1 MQFKRR
7 YCYEHSK
14 CIRGIKGESVEMGK
28 IEAFF
33 GNYGLENN
41 IEIENY
47 PEYNK
52 LDKKVVVIES
62 GPAGISCAAI
72 LKRLGVEQVDI

>member
-1 MQFKRR
+1 M
-7 YCYEHSK
+7 
-14 CIRGIKGESVEMGK
+14 
-28 IEAFF
+28 F
-33 GNYGLENN
+33 GDYGLENN

-52 LDKKVVVIES
+52 LDKKVAVIGS
-62 GPAGISCAAI
+62 GPAGISCAAT

>member
-1 MQFKRR
+1 M
-7 YCYEHSK
+7 
-14 CIRGIKGESVEMGK
+14 
-28 IEAFF
+28 
-33 GNYGLENN
+33 ENN

-52 LDKKVVVIES
+52 LDKKVAVMGS
-62 GPAGISCAAI
+62 GPAGISCATT